1 VFCDNTVAI
10 AYINHMGGN
19 VGWLHRI
26 TRQIWDLLES
36 KDAFLTATY
45 VASAANIGD
54 QYTRG
59 FGSPSPRFFDL
70 EVPLNPAVFQS
81 VVMKKGPFVP
91 EFDWF
96 ASCFNTQMPRFCAWQ
111 EGLKGA
117 ELFDAFMHDW
127 SICDGYMFP
136 PFGLLP
142 KVLQKVC
149 ANKARVVLIHP
160 DWPVALWRP
169 LLNRE
174 LLVPYRSIQKKR
186 CWVES
191 TFTYKNLLHLHR
203 TDAIPS
209 TGNLLRYPTDRNL
222 RRPMKLSLSASWIV
236 GA

>member
-1 VFCDNTVAI
+1 LEGWGVVYGNDYVYGAWEDQDDPIDELELTTVLLALQILPVLRPRAHLRVFCDNTVAI

-19 VGWLHRI
+19 VGRLHRI
-26 TRQIWDLLES
+26 ARQIWDLLES

-45 VASAANIGD
+45 VASAANIAD

-70 EVPLNPAVFQS
+70 KVPLNPAVFQS

-96 ASCFNTQMPRFCAWQ
+96 ASCFNTQLPRFCAWQ
-111 EGLKGA
+111 EGLEGA

-149 ANKARVVLIHP
+149 DNKARVVLIHP
-160 DWPVALWRP
+160 DWPGALWRP

-174 LLVPYRSIQKKR
+174 F
-186 CWVES
+186 CDH
-191 TFTYKNLLHLHR
+191 KNQFR
-203 TDAIPS
+203 
-209 TGNLLRYPTDRNL
+209 RN
-222 RRPMKLSLSASWIV
+222 ID
-236 GA
+236 